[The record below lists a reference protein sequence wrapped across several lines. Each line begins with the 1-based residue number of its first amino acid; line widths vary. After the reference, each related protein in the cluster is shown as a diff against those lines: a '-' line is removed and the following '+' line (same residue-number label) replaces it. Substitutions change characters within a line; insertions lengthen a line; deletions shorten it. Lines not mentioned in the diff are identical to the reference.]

1 MLTYV
6 SARIKTDLDDTR
18 RAYAGALRR
27 LDTWLG
33 GRELDDAR
41 LAAYLAELFDSGR
54 GAAARQARRRS
65 GSGRPGHRAGS
76 GCWPASGAAR
86 PTGAGG
92 QAQPC
97 TAANL
102 AAIFATAGRP
112 RRARR
117 STGVIAGL
125 LFMAGLRRSE
135 AAALEWRD
143 VTDARGDDGLLVA
156 VPV

>member
-54 GAAARQARRRS
+54 AASSAATSVAAARLHARLAGDPDPAGPATGRVLAGLRRR
-65 GSGRPGHRAGS
+65 
-76 GCWPASGAAR
+76 AADR
-86 PTGAGG
+86 RRG

-112 RRARR
+112 RR
-117 STGVIAGL
+117 SSGGT
-125 LFMAGLRRSE
+125 
-135 AAALEWRD
+135 
-143 VTDARGDDGLLVA
+143 
-156 VPV
+156 